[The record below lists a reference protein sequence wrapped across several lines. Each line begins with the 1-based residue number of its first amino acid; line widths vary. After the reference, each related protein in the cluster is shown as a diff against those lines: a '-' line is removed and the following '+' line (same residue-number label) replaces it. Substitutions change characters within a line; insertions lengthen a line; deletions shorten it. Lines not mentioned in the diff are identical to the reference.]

1 MPASVRKTD
10 IASILESFL
19 DENEEDLSP
28 RMFTDLNDIA
38 GEIDDAAEK
47 LHSQID
53 DLVNENED
61 LKNK

>member
-38 GEIDDAAEK
+38 GEIDDAAHE

-61 LKNK
+61 LKKQ